1 MTSQESLMFD
11 CDGEY
16 AEALEYE
23 SEGLEY
29 ESEGLEYDSDFKRDR
44 DRDGDDEYDEKEY
57 EEDDEEENWLKYY
70 ARSLSPSFNTKYN
83 LNSQNNMYPEMEA
96 YSNTGIDEYDD
107 YINCK
112 S

>member
-29 ESEGLEYDSDFKRDR
+29 ESEGLKYDSDCKRDR
-44 DRDGDDEYDEKEY
+44 DIDDEYDEKEY